1 MFMKKRVVY
10 SFLWL
15 LVMASGFAQTKV
27 QNLLVEHLTNPIGV
41 ETTQPRFN
49 WQLLSDKR
57 NVLQKTYEIRV
68 GSDPSSLAS
77 NKDLVWNSGKVSSDS
92 SINVFY
98 KGTPLQSGKRYYWQ
112 VREWD

>member
-1 MFMKKRVVY
+1 MFMKKRVVF

-27 QNLLVEHLTNPIGV
+27 QNLLTEHLVNPIGV

-57 NVLQKTYEIRV
+57 NVLQTAYEVHV
-68 GSDPSSLAS
+68 GSDASTLAS
-77 NKDLVWNSGKVSSDS
+77 ANNLVWNSGKVSSDS
-92 SINVFY
+92 SINVSY
-98 KGTPLQSGKRYYWQ
+98 KGTALQSGQRYYWQ
-112 VREWD
+112 V

>member
-1 MFMKKRVVY
+1 MKKRVVF

-27 QNLLVEHLTNPIGV
+27 QNLLVEHSANPIGV

-57 NVLQKTYEIRV
+57 NVLQTTYEIRV
-68 GSDPSSLAS
+68 GS
-77 NKDLVWNSGKVSSDS
+77 KQ
-92 SINVFY
+92 IQ
-98 KGTPLQSGKRYYWQ
+98 LQHELEQQRS
-112 VREWD
+112 